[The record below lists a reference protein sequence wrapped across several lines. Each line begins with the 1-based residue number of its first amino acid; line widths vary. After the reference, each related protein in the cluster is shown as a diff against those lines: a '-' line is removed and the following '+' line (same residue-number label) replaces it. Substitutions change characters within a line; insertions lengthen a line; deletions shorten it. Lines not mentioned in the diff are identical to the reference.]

1 MPPKQINKISPKIM
15 TKRLDGQ
22 TWPHHVVGIVGDASN
37 FAVEVFVRVFALSKS
52 HNLLL
57 VVEADHQQVC
67 PLTLFF
73 SNRFHNRPNVVKS
86 KKNPEEFTEFL

>member
-1 MPPKQINKISPKIM
+1 M

-57 VVEADHQQVC
+57 VVEADQQQVC

-73 SNRFHNRPNVVKS
+73 SNRFHNRPNKVVKS
-86 KKNPEEFTEFL
+86 KKTQKSLLSFYEYVCQKHKTFGL

>member
-37 FAVEVFVRVFALSKS
+37 FAVEVFVRVFALGES

-57 VVEADHQQVC
+57 VVEADH
-67 PLTLFF
+67 
-73 SNRFHNRPNVVKS
+73 
-86 KKNPEEFTEFL
+86 